1 MHLNPFEQGG
11 QAGREGRGLHWDPQQ
26 LLQRRHQVA
35 RHRMQA
41 QEANHLPGDDIFFV
55 CAMVKEYKR
64 SFWCNLEL

>member
-41 QEANHLPGDDIFFV
+41 QEANHLSGDILRDGQGV
-55 CAMVKEYKR
+55 
-64 SFWCNLEL
+64 